1 LRLLDNKILEHK
13 ILVNDRYAW
22 NVEDDFVDRLVA
34 QWGPERPD
42 LDLRAMATVARLTNL
57 GSLIDAEIEA
67 LAARYGVSRAEGDI
81 LFTLRRAGSP
91 YRLAPSRLS
100 DSLLVSSGTLTSR
113 LDRLEA
119 KGLIAR
125 IPHPTDRRSMEVALT
140 DRGRELADEA
150 VTIHV
155 GNERKMLAA
164 LSDDELETLNGLTR
178 RLLARVASGEWRSD
192 EQ

>member
-1 LRLLDNKILEHK
+1 MLSAVSQKADPDEP
-13 ILVNDRYAW
+13 
-22 NVEDDFVDRLVA
+22 DFVDRLVA
-34 QWGPERPD
+34 QWKPERPD

-57 GSLIDAEIEA
+57 GRLLDAEIEA

-81 LFTLRRAGSP
+81 LFALRRAGPP

-119 KGLIAR
+119 KRLIAR
-125 IPHPTDRRSMEVALT
+125 VPHPTDRRSMEVALT
-140 DRGRELADEA
+140 DRGREVADEA

-155 GNERKMLAA
+155 ANERKMLAG
-164 LSDDELETLNGLTR
+164 LSDEELDTLNTLTR
-178 RLLARVASGEWRSD
+178 RLLARVASGEWRSG
-192 EQ
+192 EST